1 MSDLSYCIVSDPPT
15 PEQYAAAIED
25 AATVRKSLDG
35 TLAVLK
41 WSGPTPPPFDGLLTL
56 DHAGALA
63 LMATPEWSEPIGPDT
78 PDEVDLESLTV
89 TELKALAKDAGIAG
103 YSSMRKSELI
113 AALSE

>member
-1 MSDLSYCIVSDPPT
+1 MNNKTYCIVANPPT
-15 PEQYAAAIED
+15 GAQYEAAIESPE
-25 AATVRKSLDG
+25 TVRTSLDD

-41 WSGPTPPPFDGLLTL
+41 WTGPTPAAFDGLPTL

-63 LMATPEWSEPIGPDT
+63 IMATPEWLEPIGTDT

-89 TELKALAKDAGIAG
+89 TELKALARDAGIAG